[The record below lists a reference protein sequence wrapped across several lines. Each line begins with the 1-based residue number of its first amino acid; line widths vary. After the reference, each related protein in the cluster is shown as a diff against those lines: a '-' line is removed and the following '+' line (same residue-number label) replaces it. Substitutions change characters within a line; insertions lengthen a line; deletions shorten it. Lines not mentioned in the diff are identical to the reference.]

1 MEKPQKLVTSVI
13 LQGRNYLTWSRTTRT
28 VLCGRGLWNHI
39 ISSQAPKETDEEEE
53 EGKEVTLPEEDK
65 WFQEDQAVLA
75 ILQNSLEASILEG
88 YSYCETA
95 KELWDTLKNVYGNE
109 CNLTRVF
116 EVKKAINELSQE
128 DLEFTK
134 HFGKFRSLWSELES
148 LRPGTL
154 DPKILHERR
163 EQDKVFGL
171 LLTLNPTYNDLIKHL
186 LRSEKLPSLD
196 EVCSKIQKE
205 QGSSGI
211 FGGKG
216 ELATANKGEMVA
228 NKAMYKNEEKRS
240 LVCEHCKKKG
250 HIKEKCWILHPH
262 LKPAKF
268 KDSRAHLSQETN
280 EDQSQAGSSKVGGE
294 TVMMAS
300 GDYVR
305 KSDLEAL
312 IKSIASLKESGI
324 TFFSHKPSNS
334 LIIDSGAS
342 HHMISNPNLLNDIK
356 PALGEV
362 MIANGDKVPI
372 DGVGDLKLFNKN
384 SKAFFMP
391 KFTSNLVSVRRATR
405 DLNCYAIFGPN
416 DVHFQDIETGKV
428 IGEGGSKGDLYVL
441 EDVLPNSS
449 SSFSFNSQLG
459 VSFLVMWHA
468 RLGHPHSRALKLMLP
483 SISFDHTS
491 CEACILGKHCKSVF
505 S

>member
-1 MEKPQKLVTSVI
+1 METSKKLVTSVI
-13 LQGRNYLTWSRTTRT
+13 LQGRNYLTWSRTTKT
-28 VLCGRGLWNHI
+28 VLCGRGLWSHV
-39 ISSQAPKETDEEEE
+39 ISSQAPKEADEEEE
-53 EGKEVTLPEEDK
+53 KEEKEATIPEEDK

-75 ILQNSLEASILEG
+75 LLQNSLEASILEG

-109 CNLTRVF
+109 SNLTRVF

-171 LLTLNPTYNDLIKHL
+171 LLTLNPSYNDLIKHL
-186 LRSEKLPSLD
+186 LRSEKLPTLD

-205 QGSSGI
+205 QGSSGL

-216 ELATANKGEMVA
+216 ELAMANKGEVVA
-228 NKAMYKNEEKRS
+228 NKGVYRQEDKKSM
-240 LVCEHCKKKG
+240 VCEHCKKKG
-250 HIKEKCWILHPH
+250 HTKDKCWILHPH

-268 KDSRAHLSQETN
+268 KEPKAHLSLEGQDN
-280 EDQSQAGSSKVGGE
+280 QDQSGSSKSGGE
-294 TVMMAS
+294 ASTMSS

-324 TFFSHKPSNS
+324 TYFSHQPSNS
-334 LIIDSGAS
+334 SMVIDSGAS
-342 HHMISNPNLLNDIK
+342 HHMISNPNLLNNIE
-356 PALGEV
+356 PALG
-362 MIANGDKVPI
+362 N
-372 DGVGDLKLFNKN
+372 
-384 SKAFFMP
+384 
-391 KFTSNLVSVRRATR
+391 
-405 DLNCYAIFGPN
+405 
-416 DVHFQDIETGKV
+416 DIETGKL
-428 IGEGGSKGDLYVL
+428 IGEGGSKGELYVL
-441 EDVLPNSS
+441 EDASPSS
-449 SSFSFNSQLG
+449 NTSPISFKSHLG
-459 VSFLVMWHA
+459 VSFNVLWHA

-483 SISFDHTS
+483 SISFDHSS
-491 CEACILGKHCKSVF
+491 CEACIL
-505 S
+505 